1 MMIRRSLRRTFC
13 TSPKKSEGPFGVTSF
28 FKKLV
33 HLPKRFANLTLEPQE
48 NNGTYGNVTADAF
61 DAVSQEWQAAIIGN
75 SYDLKVMEYFDAV
88 AQMNF
93 GTIDNPHVIYTADIP
108 FRYVG
113 CTGQPNEDDYE
124 GHEYLIFMLREGPL
138 QRCPQCGQVYKLV
151 RLRNEFSAEM
161 DYYRNGLLPLHL
173 LEMGEADHWSQNSF
187 LRMMP
192 NSFEHTQFE
201 VDSLTAYSLVNPDEH
216 DRLLTDPAYRL
227 EKIKKARNTVSVLNA
242 SLRMLEQ
249 QYDTQNAPNL
259 TVPLNK
265 IDYKTM
271 IDVEI
276 AIRKTDRIYSK
287 LRKFHARQF
296 LDIENHERRE
306 ARLLKRQKQRTVDSY
321 TVYFGGLTEQ
331 EQQYRDYFETDLK
344 ENPEDEAALENEDE
358 EIIRSL
364 DAYKTNQYDFQELY
378 TRNALEDA
386 SGMEDRLVFRFVNRR
401 AIDTV
406 SDFERRQ
413 KRMTER
419 SFERLSKI
427 RVRDRLPRLSL
438 PLNKEEL
445 RSSRV
450 NILMLSSTRVLTST
464 RTTLKPKARM
474 LQKP

>member
-1 MMIRRSLRRTFC
+1 MMIRRSLRRTIFT
-13 TSPKKSEGPFGVTSF
+13 TSKNSEGPFGVTGL

-33 HLPKRFANLTLEPQE
+33 SLPKRFANLTLEPQE
-48 NNGTYGNVTADAF
+48 NNSTYGNVTADAF

-93 GTIDNPHVIYTADIP
+93 GTVDNPHVIYTADIP

-138 QRCPQCGQVYKLV
+138 QRCPQCGQVFKLV

-173 LEMGEADHWSQNSF
+173 LEMGEADHWSQNS
-187 LRMMP
+187 LIRLMP

-216 DRLLTDPAYRL
+216 DRMLTDPAYRL
-227 EKIKKARNTVSVLNA
+227 EKIRKAKNATAVLNA
-242 SLRMLEQ
+242 SLRNLEE
-249 QYDTQNAPNL
+249 QYQAGNPPQL

-276 AIRKTDRIYSK
+276 AIRKTDRIYNK
-287 LRKFHARQF
+287 LKKFHARQF
-296 LDIENHERRE
+296 LDLENHERRE
-306 ARLLKRQKQRTVDSY
+306 ARMLKRQKQRTVDSY
-321 TVYFGGLTEQ
+321 TVYFGGLTEE

-344 ENPEDEAALENEDE
+344 EHPEDEATLEIEDE
-358 EIIRSL
+358 EIVRSL

-378 TRNALEDA
+378 TRNATEDA
-386 SGMEDRLVFRFVNRR
+386 TGIEDRLVFRFVNRR
-401 AIDTV
+401 AID
-406 SDFERRQ
+406 SAADFERRQ
-413 KRMTER
+413 NRMAER
-419 SFERLSKI
+419 SFQRLAAI
-427 RVRDRLPRLSL
+427 RVGKSQLDRIGFSCFYHSR
-438 PLNKEEL
+438 
-445 RSSRV
+445 RS
-450 NILMLSSTRVLTST
+450 
-464 RTTLKPKARM
+464 
-474 LQKP
+474 